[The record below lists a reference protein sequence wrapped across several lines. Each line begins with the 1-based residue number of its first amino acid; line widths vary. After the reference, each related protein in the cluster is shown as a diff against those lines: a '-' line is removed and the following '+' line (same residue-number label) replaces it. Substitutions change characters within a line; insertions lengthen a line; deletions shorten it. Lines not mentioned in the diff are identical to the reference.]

1 METDELRL
9 QQALRF
15 VDELQLRSEVEAD
28 IADVLEEENEELVN
42 VVNTLQEKL
51 NGLEVEKHDMEF
63 ENELLKTNISQY
75 KDWNKVHYA
84 LYFFLFIYGMVY
96 GVYFRTKQQ
105 EL

>member
-1 METDELRL
+1 MRL
-9 QQALRF
+9 QQALRT
-15 VDELQLRSEVEAD
+15 VDELQLRSEVEAG

-42 VVNTLQEKL
+42 TVTSLQEKL
-51 NGLEVEKHDMEF
+51 NELEVEKDDIEF

-84 LYFFLFIYGMVY
+84 LHFLLFVYGLVY